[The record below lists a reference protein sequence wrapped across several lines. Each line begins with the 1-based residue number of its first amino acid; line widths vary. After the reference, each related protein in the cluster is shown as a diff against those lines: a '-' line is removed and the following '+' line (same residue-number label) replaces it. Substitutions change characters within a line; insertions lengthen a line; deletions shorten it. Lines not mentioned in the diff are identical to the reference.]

1 MTDYWYTFLP
11 HVPITVA
18 LSTWLLQNAIDGME
32 GPSVAFLIVL
42 IKDSIGGFESDGY
55 IQQLDNKNC
64 AVASKE
70 NEVGPMV
77 IRWIVYSIV
86 IIIFLLDLDDQR
98 SKPATEQEVVAANRP
113 YVWLKE
119 SNRPTVSYL
128 IWSKW
133 GWQYSELGKILCSMV
148 YYIGSLRLYLVYC
161 IIDQYCIIN
170 QCSIQ

>member
-1 MTDYWYTFLP
+1 LP

-77 IRWIVYSIV
+77 IR
-86 IIIFLLDLDDQR
+86 
-98 SKPATEQEVVAANRP
+98 
-113 YVWLKE
+113 
-119 SNRPTVSYL
+119 
-128 IWSKW
+128 
-133 GWQYSELGKILCSMV
+133 
-148 YYIGSLRLYLVYC
+148 
-161 IIDQYCIIN
+161 
-170 QCSIQ
+170 